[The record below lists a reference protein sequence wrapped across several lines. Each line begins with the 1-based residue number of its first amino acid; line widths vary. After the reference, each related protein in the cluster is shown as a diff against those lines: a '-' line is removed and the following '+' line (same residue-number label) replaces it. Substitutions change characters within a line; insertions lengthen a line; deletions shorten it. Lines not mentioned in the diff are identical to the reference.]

1 MKNYVV
7 GGEKDKKGFRKISWS
22 LITNLSKKAKRS
34 LAKRELY
41 LLHYLD
47 KATNTSPDLIQKL
60 ILAMEKGTYLVPHR
74 HLLSKTE
81 TSICIQGKVAVVVF
95 DDKGKLIDYCIIGP
109 KEKSL
114 GTIIN
119 TKKYHSSIALEKASV
134 LLEFTEGPYDAK
146 THKQRASWAPADGS
160 ERGGKWVE
168 DVKEELNNLK

>member
-1 MKNYVV
+1 MKDYVV
-7 GGEKDKKGFRKISWS
+7 GGEKDTKGFKKISWF
-22 LITNLSKKAKRS
+22 LITNLTKKAKKS

-47 KATNTSPDLIQKL
+47 KTTNTSSDLIQKL

-95 DDKGKLIDYCIIGP
+95 DDKGKLIDYCAIGP
-109 KEKSL
+109 KEKDL
-114 GTIIN
+114 GTIID
-119 TKKYHSSIALEKASV
+119 TKKYHSSIALEKDSV

-160 ERGGKWVE
+160 KQGEKWVQH
-168 DVKEELNNLK
+168 VKEELRNLK